1 MHILARWELYII
13 ENNWR
18 FMKQH
23 YIFTA
28 SFLPTQKGYKKSKT
42 LPNFIVGI
50 SCKVAWAIEI
60 FIGQAANEQPLLSWQ
75 R

>member
-1 MHILARWELYII
+1 MWGHII
-13 ENNWR
+13 ENRGNR
-18 FMKQH
+18 NSRNQGCL